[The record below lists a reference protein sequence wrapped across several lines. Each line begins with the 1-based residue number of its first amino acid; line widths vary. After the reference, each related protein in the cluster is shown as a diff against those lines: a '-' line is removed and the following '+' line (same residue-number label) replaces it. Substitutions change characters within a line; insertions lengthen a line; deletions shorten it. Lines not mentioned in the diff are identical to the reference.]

1 MGNFYVY
8 LVSSLPALIFGAKP
22 PFSYENFLK
31 RCERLIPEKDIE
43 TLAAI
48 PALAGSLC
56 AEARNET
63 LKKWVLFDTLLRNE
77 LVKVRAQRRGLDAAK
92 YLRQDGCP
100 ESAYTAHIAI
110 NAYRKP
116 SLIEAERTLDAERWH
131 YLDEL
136 SAGHYFD
143 LDTLVIYA
151 CKLLIS
157 EKWDRVRAAD
167 AGGLLE
173 ASLAAGVS

>member
-1 MGNFYVY
+1 MGNFYIY

-22 PFSYENFLK
+22 PFSYEIFLK

-43 TLAAI
+43 LLATI
-48 PALAGSLC
+48 PRLAGSSC
-56 AEARNET
+56 AAVRNET
-63 LKKWVLFDTLLRNE
+63 LKKWILFDTLLRNE

-116 SLIEAERTLDAERWH
+116 SLIEAERALDAERWH

-136 SAGHYFD
+136 AAGHYFD

-157 EKWDRVRAAD
+157 EKWERIRTAD
-167 AGGLLE
+167 AGRLLE
-173 ASLAAGVS
+173 EALAAGVS